1 MFPFTE
7 LHDSFDTTMK
17 QDLSPHGMFPI
28 GEEVQIQHTL
38 RSLWFIPGGFGICN
52 VNVVVCYSR
61 SETLIL

>member
-1 MFPFTE
+1 MVPFRYNY
-7 LHDSFDTTMK
+7 MK

-28 GEEVQIQHTL
+28 GEKVQRKHTL

-61 SETLIL
+61 GQTLMLTLMLGW